1 MEKLKCGSCCW
12 FSNVQISVCWRD
24 GISEPCDP
32 EEEACNLYEKDK
44 AEPFDIR
51 QSHSFNGNSR

>member
-32 EEEACNLYEKDK
+32 EEEACNLYEKD
-44 AEPFDIR
+44 EDET
-51 QSHSFNGNSR
+51 